1 MAKEKGMAVKEVV
14 HELAF
19 ERHLK
24 QLARER
30 EGRNKN
36 KKAPLLQQQGQ
47 KENIFTD
54 NLT

>member
-1 MAKEKGMAVKEVV
+1 MAKEKGVAIREVV

-36 KKAPLLQQQGQ
+36 KKSPAGRTARTD
-47 KENIFTD
+47 KNISID

>member
-1 MAKEKGMAVKEVV
+1 MRKNV

-30 EGRNKN
+30 DGRNKN
-36 KKAPLLQQQGQ
+36 KKARLVGQ
-47 KENIFTD
+47 HGLIKNIPTD